1 MQDRSFCAAIAPSK
15 VSGCVPGMTEKM
27 QETGLAQQAARRYAF
42 RQAGNSTHGAAADPD
57 AATCDMAVFDI
68 APAGLDA
75 CLRMVEKRPNDSYW
89 KINLIGA
96 YAARKKMTEAQAEL
110 DKALAAAPNAQERA
124 EIESA
129 AADILSATSG
139 R

>member
-1 MQDRSFCAAIAPSK
+1 MKHILRAGLAAI
-15 VSGCVPGMTEKM
+15 
-27 QETGLAQQAARRYAF
+27 GLAALSFGGAQA
-42 RQAGNSTHGAAADPD
+42 AAADPD
-57 AATCDMAVFDI
+57 AAPCDMALFDI

-75 CLRMVEKRPNDSYW
+75 CLRMVQKNPNDTYW

-110 DKALAAAPNAQERA
+110 DKALAAAPNAQVRG

-129 AADILSATSG
+129 AADILSAASG